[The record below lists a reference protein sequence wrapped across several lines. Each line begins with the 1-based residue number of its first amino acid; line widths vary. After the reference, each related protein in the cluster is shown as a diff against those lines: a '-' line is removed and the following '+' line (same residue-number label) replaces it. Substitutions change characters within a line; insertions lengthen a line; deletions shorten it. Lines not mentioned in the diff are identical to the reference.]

1 MSEAPVYASISRAVE
16 ARSLVPRG
24 AFHPVSEDDVP
35 AMADG
40 RAVGTLVLVG
50 VVGRSTWDGFQAAA
64 ESRES
69 PDALDRWS
77 RRVVGELAHELGAE
91 PHFPFGGPPFLPFI
105 PWARRAEAVYPSPIG
120 PLIHPDHG
128 LWHAYRGALAFADTI
143 ALPPPDT
150 RPSPCDTCA
159 DKPCLAT
166 CPVGAFSADS
176 YDVAACIGHIGSAA
190 GSDCLGGGC
199 LARRACPVGVNYQY
213 ALAQMRFHMSAFL
226 AANRAAGTRK

>member
-77 RRVVGELAHELGAE
+77 RRVVGELAHEL
-91 PHFPFGGPPFLPFI
+91 
-105 PWARRAEAVYPSPIG
+105 
-120 PLIHPDHG
+120 
-128 LWHAYRGALAFADTI
+128 
-143 ALPPPDT
+143 T
-150 RPSPCDTCA
+150 R
-159 DKPCLAT
+159 
-166 CPVGAFSADS
+166 
-176 YDVAACIGHIGSAA
+176 IAA
-190 GSDCLGGGC
+190 GGVDRTHP
-199 LARRACPVGVNYQY
+199 RRGLQQQSND
-213 ALAQMRFHMSAFL
+213 AQCRAFRTVIFQL
-226 AANRAAGTRK
+226 QA